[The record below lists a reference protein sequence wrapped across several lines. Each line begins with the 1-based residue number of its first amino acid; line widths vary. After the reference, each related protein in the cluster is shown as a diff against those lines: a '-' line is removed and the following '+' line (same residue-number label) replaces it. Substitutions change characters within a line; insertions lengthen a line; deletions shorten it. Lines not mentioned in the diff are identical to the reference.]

1 MKKIKLILIGV
12 LTGTF
17 TGLFGSGG
25 GCFTVPFFESAG
37 LSPQNAHATSL
48 AVTLPFAIISS
59 IFYSTSADFDL
70 AFALKFIPF
79 GILGAYVGSK
89 ILKKISTKAL
99 KKLFGI
105 IMIIAGVKT
114 FLR

>member
-1 MKKIKLILIGV
+1 MKKARLILTGI

-25 GCFTVPFFESAG
+25 GCFTVPFLESTG

-48 AVTLPFAIISS
+48 AITLPFAIISS
-59 IFYSTSADFDL
+59 LFYSTSTDFDL
-70 AFALKFIPF
+70 IFALKFIPF
-79 GILGAYVGSK
+79 GILGAFIGSK
-89 ILKKISTKAL
+89 IMKKISAKAL

-105 IMIIAGVKT
+105 IMIIAGIKT